1 MKWLALKYQ
10 TKLIKSKDIYKFIIN
25 EKGVLQQLID
35 FIFSFHRMFVTIFSR
50 NHFYEYFYSDSV
62 HSLEM
67 ITYKN
72 GQWTKHEID
81 NISNLQSLG
90 NNL

>member
-1 MKWLALKYQ
+1 M
-10 TKLIKSKDIYKFIIN
+10 
-25 EKGVLQQLID
+25 LQQLID
-35 FIFSFHRMFVTIFSR
+35 FLLSFHRMFVTIFRR
-50 NHFYEYFYSDSV
+50 NHFYEYLTPNFFSDPV

-81 NISNLQSLG
+81 KLSNLQSLG
-90 NNL
+90 NKL